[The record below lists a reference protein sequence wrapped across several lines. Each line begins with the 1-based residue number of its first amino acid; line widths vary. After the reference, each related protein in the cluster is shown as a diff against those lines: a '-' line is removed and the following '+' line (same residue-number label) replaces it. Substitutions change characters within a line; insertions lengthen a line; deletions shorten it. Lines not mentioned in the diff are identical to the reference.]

1 MNNKELEWEI
11 LDKNGIKGTTG
22 IKRIIDILLNNR
34 GVKTKKEKSEFF
46 KPTKPQDLGIKELGI
61 SDESLKKAIERI
73 KKAIKKDEEMVIY
86 GDYDADG
93 ICATAILWETLYSLT
108 KNVKPYIP
116 NRFEEGYG
124 INAKSIENIKV
135 QNERLKIII
144 TVDNGI
150 VANDAVDKANELGI
164 DVIITD
170 HHQPGKKL
178 PKAYSIVHTDKI
190 SGSGVAWILSREIA
204 RELKIKNE
212 KIKITNS

>member
-11 LDKNGIKGTTG
+11 LDKKGIKGTTG

-124 INAKSIENIKV
+124 INAKSIENIKEDYPDLALV
-135 QNERLKIII
+135 I
-144 TVDNGI
+144 TVDHGI
-150 VANDAVDKANELGI
+150 VAHKKIDFAKELGI

-170 HHQPGKKL
+170 HHQPEKTK
-178 PKAYSIVHTDKI
+178 PKAFAIIHTTKI
-190 SGSGVAWILSREIA
+190 SGSGVAWIFAKEI
-204 RELKIKNE
+204 KKN
-212 KIKITNS
+212 N